1 MEKGVFTYCQKGIVS
16 KDLYVKF
23 LLLQAEAHKTISE
36 ICYRLNREI
45 IKHVALHNVA
55 DNTVIPCAFKDC

>member
-1 MEKGVFTYCQKGIVS
+1 MEKGVFTYCQKGIVG
-16 KDLYVKF
+16 KERYVKSLF
-23 LLLQAEAHKTISE
+23 LQAKAHKTISE

-45 IKHVALHNVA
+45 TKHVALHGVA